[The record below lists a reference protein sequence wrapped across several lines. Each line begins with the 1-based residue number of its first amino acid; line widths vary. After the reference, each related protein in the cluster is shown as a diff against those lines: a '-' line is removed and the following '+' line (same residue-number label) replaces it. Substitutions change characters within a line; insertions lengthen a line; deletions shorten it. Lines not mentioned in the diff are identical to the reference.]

1 MKKIEILFGPNDE
14 RIIETFGF
22 AGPECKHA
30 SSFIESALGQ
40 SQDTIQKAEW
50 HMMNDE
56 MVRESAKLGF
66 DSTKLC
72 G

>member
-1 MKKIEILFGPNDE
+1 MKRIEILFGPNGE

-22 AGPECKHA
+22 TGPECKQA
-30 SSFIESALGQ
+30 SAFIENALGR
-40 SQDTIQKAEW
+40 SRDTIVKAEW
-50 HMMNDE
+50 HAMNDE